1 MLALSERE
9 QAPCLLVDCID
20 PAKRVLHLRAET
32 VQLLP
37 LTSHLQSSRRDLPL
51 DGLRGLCAA
60 LVFYAHAFAPSA
72 ALDPR
77 WAPPPQFWW
86 LNLGYA
92 AVMMFFVLSG
102 YVIGLTTTGPATAA
116 NARRYLS
123 RRALRL
129 LPVNTAAVLLAWA
142 VLPTNPV
149 GTVLANLGFLQNS
162 EAYPGGVIFG
172 LLPNNTNLWS
182 LNYEAVYY
190 LAFLAWWRWAPRAA
204 WVWSGL
210 ALLALASPAGL
221 PVTAQV
227 SHYACGGLYWFAGLA
242 IARQS
247 NPAATASAQRG
258 NWPAAFLGLY
268 ALWTLAPFRHLTV
281 SFEWYPLI
289 GLTPASIHR
298 LDFLLACVWCL
309 LAVSGRAPSLQR
321 WFALLTLGWS
331 TAGLFITYAIEPFTA
346 TDWLAATALTAAW
359 LLVRWIP
366 EARLLARLAP
376 LGAVSFGIY
385 AFALPIQFAQQ
396 KLFPEF
402 SGSPLT
408 FITRLAVLGLLTVG
422 LAWVVERKLTPWL
435 RRRLLRS
442 SADPHTVID
451 RPA

>member
-1 MLALSERE
+1 M
-9 QAPCLLVDCID
+9 
-20 PAKRVLHLRAET
+20 
-32 VQLLP
+32 P
-37 LTSHLQSSRRDLPL
+37 LTSHPQSSLRDLPL

-102 YVIGLTTTGPATAA
+102 YVIGLTTSGPATAG
-116 NARRYLS
+116 NVRLYLG

-142 VLPTNPV
+142 LLPANPP

-162 EAYPGGVIFG
+162 EAYPGGMIFG

-182 LNYEAVYY
+182 LNYEVVYY
-190 LAFLAWWRWAPRAA
+190 LAFLAWWRWAPRAG

-221 PVTAQV
+221 PVTAQI

-242 IARQS
+242 IARH
-247 NPAATASAQRG
+247 TAPMANGTAKRG

-268 ALWTLAPFRHLTV
+268 ALWTLAPFRHLTL
-281 SFEWYPLI
+281 SFEWYPLL

-298 LDFLLACVWCL
+298 LDFLLGCVWCL

-321 WFALLTLGWS
+321 RFALLTLGWS
-331 TAGLFITYAIEPFTA
+331 TAGLFITYAVEPFTA
-346 TDWLAATALTAAW
+346 TDGLAAAALAAAW
-359 LLVRWIP
+359 LLVRWNP
-366 EARLLARLAP
+366 DAGPLARLAP

-402 SGSPLT
+402 SGSALT
-408 FITRLAVLGLLTVG
+408 FIIRLVGLGLLTVG
-422 LAWVVERKLTPWL
+422 LAWAVERKLTPWL
-435 RRRLLRS
+435 RRHFLRPS
-442 SADPHTVID
+442 EDPRPAGD